1 MDKDTSRVVLAA
13 MLLLTPSVTP
23 AVDWR
28 FLSTPGDFQVMLD
41 MDSVSS
47 AQGLQR
53 FMLRRAFNTPQTLS
67 TGQGYRSERVHY
79 VADCANGTLAVALT
93 AYYGD
98 DRKLV
103 HSERRTSLRRSE
115 FPAPEAGDVSEAL
128 TLACQRVA
136 EGPPAATAT
145 PGVEVKPAPKPAVRG
160 STSGSGIVVSN
171 TGQVLTNHH
180 VVEECDAHEI
190 IDGSNTVHKATL
202 QASDTQR
209 DLALLT
215 VDKRFTSV
223 ARVRSDASPK
233 LGEAIAV
240 VGYPLVN
247 VLGSNPT
254 VGFGH
259 VSSTTGIRNNPAQMQ
274 ISVPIQRGNSGGPV
288 FDQAGNVIGVV
299 VSKLDALKM
308 AASAGDLP
316 QNVNFAI
323 RGEVMRLFL
332 ENHRVNFAVSR
343 DNTKLENTDIAS
355 QGAAVTVRVRCV
367 RRPLAATAPV
377 QAPGVAIDVLAP
389 GDLPLK
395 AAINPLA

>member
-1 MDKDTSRVVLAA
+1 MNKPVTRMVVSCAA
-13 MLLLTPSVTP
+13 VLLLTPAATP
-23 AVDWR
+23 AVEWR
-28 FLSTPGDFQVMLD
+28 FLTAPGDYQVMLD
-41 MDSVSS
+41 MDSVTS

-67 TGQGYRSERVHY
+67 TGQNYRSARVHY
-79 VADCANGTLAVALT
+79 VADCANGRLTPALT

-103 HSERRTSLRRSE
+103 HSEHRTQVRRSE
-115 FPAPEAGDVSEAL
+115 FAAPGEEDVAEAL
-128 TLACQRVA
+128 TLACQRIA
-136 EGPPAATAT
+136 EGPPTAAA
-145 PGVEVKPAPKPAVRG
+145 PRADAKPAPKPAARG
-160 STSGSGIVVSN
+160 STSGSGIVVSE
-171 TGQVLTNHH
+171 GQVLTNHH
-180 VVEECDAHEI
+180 VVQECDAHEI
-190 IDGSNTVHKATL
+190 IDGSNAVHNATL
-202 QASDTQR
+202 RASDTQR

-223 ARVRSDASPK
+223 ARVRSDAAPK
-233 LGEAIAV
+233 LGEAITV

-308 AASAGDLP
+308 AAAAGDLP

-323 RGEVMRLFL
+323 RGEVMRAFL
-332 ENHRVNFAVSR
+332 ENNQVNFPVSR
-343 DNTKLENTDIAS
+343 SNSKLENTDIAS

-367 RRPLAATAPV
+367 RRSTVPVAAGHQKPALSQPKK
-377 QAPGVAIDVLAP
+377 LS
-389 GDLPLK
+389 
-395 AAINPLA
+395 